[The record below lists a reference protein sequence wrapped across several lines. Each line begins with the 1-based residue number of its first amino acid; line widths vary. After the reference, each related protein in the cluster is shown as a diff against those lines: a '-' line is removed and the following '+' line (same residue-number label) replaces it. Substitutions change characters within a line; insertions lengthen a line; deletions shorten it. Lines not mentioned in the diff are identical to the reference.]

1 MGGLVKKKIRGR
13 DYWKGRFERGSI
25 KRKIREEEL

>member
-13 DYWKGRFERGSI
+13 DFYKGRFESGFIRI
-25 KRKIREEEL
+25 KIREEEL